1 MKVRE
6 SFFFLQLELIGIQ
19 PLSPHR
25 LWCFLQSTPGSTTKK
40 PITVCV
46 RALKDATGRYSSVT
60 GPANDHSNI
69 CDVYF
74 QHRWFTKLLWW
85 GFITPSRS
93 EGSRGTSEYIW
104 WRERAEVKPEE
115 DGGHTNQPYTK
126 SHRNPPPP
134 PPQASL
140 SLPSSS
146 LGLLLRQQRSSA
158 QEIDGNASRKRIIGV
173 SGLCVLVSLSLIGC
187 TCFLAAHDHAW
198 KHNNLTLGLDH
209 CFLLASYLDF
219 FFFLWVLATHIY
231 P

>member
-1 MKVRE
+1 MLFTKYAWFNNQKANNGLR
-6 SFFFLQLELIGIQ
+6 
-19 PLSPHR
+19 
-25 LWCFLQSTPGSTTKK
+25 PGSERCYRK
-40 PITVCV
+40 IQQ
-46 RALKDATGRYSSVT
+46 RDRTGQW
-60 GPANDHSNI
+60 PLNI

-146 LGLLLRQQRSSA
+146 LGLLLWQQRSSA
-158 QEIDGNASRKRIIGV
+158 QEIDENASRKRIIGV

-198 KHNNLTLGLDH
+198 KHNNLTLGQDH

-219 FFFLWVLATHIY
+219 FFFFVSFSNSHLPLIKELHRRWMN
-231 P
+231 